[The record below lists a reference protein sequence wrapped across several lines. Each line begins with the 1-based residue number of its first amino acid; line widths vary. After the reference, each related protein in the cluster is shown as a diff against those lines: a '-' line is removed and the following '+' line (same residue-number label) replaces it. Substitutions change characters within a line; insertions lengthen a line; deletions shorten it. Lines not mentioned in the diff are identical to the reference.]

1 MSLYNRSRAAIE
13 ARREAARRESPEGR
27 AAAAAKAEAERLERE
42 KRAAA
47 ARKGGDL
54 EDRIKS
60 GISALGG
67 GGGGGGLV
75 GGVAKGGGGK
85 DVLDAKSR
93 FTKKIMSTTVGKDKS
108 HIILKQQFEDEAKR
122 ERDTLKVLHA
132 FQATNPYADKGLRF
146 DQLITKTK
154 TGQAVVFRGTLE
166 VAIKM
171 FLSEEPSDFR
181 QEVEIMRHIGRHENV
196 LEMIDAFDDGIR
208 RSVILPMM
216 KQSLEALYETGRIL
230 SANEIKLYMRQ
241 IASGLAY
248 LHSKNVAHLDLKCG
262 NVLMDASNVCKVC
275 DFGMAQR
282 FTGREDVKEKGTW
295 AFMSPE
301 VWGRTPNSDLTK
313 VDMYAFGMVIYELYA
328 GQLPWNKLES
338 FNVSW
343 DAWSRDIRENVLAGR
358 RPPVD
363 TTRWDPALVG
373 LMTRCWAQNP
383 GDRPSA
389 VDVLKELA

>member
-1 MSLYNRSRAAIE
+1 
-13 ARREAARRESPEGR
+13 
-27 AAAAAKAEAERLERE
+27 
-42 KRAAA
+42 
-47 ARKGGDL
+47 
-54 EDRIKS
+54 
-60 GISALGG
+60 
-67 GGGGGGLV
+67 
-75 GGVAKGGGGK
+75 
-85 DVLDAKSR
+85 
-93 FTKKIMSTTVGKDKS
+93 MSTTVGKDKS
-108 HIILKQQFEDEAKR
+108 HNILKQQFEEEAER
-122 ERDTLKVLHA
+122 ERNTLKVLHA

-154 TGQAVVFRGTLE
+154 TGQAVVFRGPLRPGRE

-171 FLSEEPSDFR
+171 FLSEEPNDFR

-196 LEMIDAFDDGIR
+196 LEMIDAFDDGRGR
-208 RSVILPMM
+208 RSAILPMM

-363 TTRWDPALVG
+363 TTRWDPVLVG

>member
-1 MSLYNRSRAAIE
+1 
-13 ARREAARRESPEGR
+13 
-27 AAAAAKAEAERLERE
+27 
-42 KRAAA
+42 
-47 ARKGGDL
+47 
-54 EDRIKS
+54 
-60 GISALGG
+60 
-67 GGGGGGLV
+67 
-75 GGVAKGGGGK
+75 
-85 DVLDAKSR
+85 
-93 FTKKIMSTTVGKDKS
+93 MSTTVGKDKS
-108 HIILKQQFEDEAKR
+108 HNILKQQFEEEAKR

-154 TGQAVVFRGTLE
+154 TGQAVVFRGTLQPGRE

-171 FLSEEPSDFR
+171 FLSEEPNDFR

-196 LEMIDAFDDGIR
+196 LEMIDAFDDGRGR
-208 RSVILPMM
+208 RSAILPMM
-216 KQSLEALYETGRIL
+216 KQSLEALYETGRML

-241 IASGLAY
+241 LASGLAY
-248 LHSKNVAHLDLKCG
+248 LHSKKVAHLDLKCG
-262 NVLMDASNVCKVC
+262 NVLIDASNVCKVC

-295 AFMSPE
+295 AFMAPE

-313 VDMYAFGMVIYELYA
+313 VDMYAFGLVIYELYA

-343 DAWSRDIRENVLAGR
+343 DAWSKDVRGNVLAGR
-358 RPPVD
+358 RLPVD
-363 TTRWDPALVG
+363 TKRWDPALVG
-373 LMTRCWAQNP
+373 LMTRCWTQNP